1 MPCFLAILIVAFP
14 RIAIVLLYLF
24 TAFFNGVFDSVLLP
38 LLGFFFLPFT
48 LIAYT
53 FLANMHQPHE
63 ALFLVVMLVAVIADL
78 GLIGGGNR
86 VRRRS

>member
-53 FLANMHQPHE
+53 FLANMHQPHD

>member
-14 RIAIVLLYLF
+14 RIAIALLYLF
-24 TAFFNGVFDSVLLP
+24 TSFFTGVYNSVLLP
-38 LLGFFFLPFT
+38 LIGFLFLPFT

-53 FLANMHQPHE
+53 FLANMRQPHDTT
-63 ALFLVVMLVAVIADL
+63 FLVVLFIAVIVDL
-78 GLIGGGNR
+78 GLIGGGNK

>member
-53 FLANMHQPHE
+53 FLANMHQPHD

-78 GLIGGGNR
+78 GLIGGGYR

>member
-14 RIAIVLLYLF
+14 RLAIALLYLF
-24 TAFFNGVFDSVLLP
+24 TSFFTGVYNSVLLP
-38 LLGFFFLPFT
+38 LIGFLFLPFT

-53 FLANMHQPHE
+53 FLANMRQPHDIT
-63 ALFLVVMLVAVIADL
+63 FLVVLFVAVIADL
-78 GLIGGGNR
+78 GLIGGGNK